1 MVYHSKKL
9 DIFYKEHRDQC
20 SNCKHKFKHNDL
32 AYLGYLS
39 DGSCAIL
46 CEKCKYL
53 LRKPVTPFLWTEL
66 EYSRPNPDDKLWR
79 YMDLAKFLSLISHK
93 ALYFAAAKSFKD
105 PFEGAKGV
113 VCNKQ
118 SWDNFHLEFFREAIL
133 TAPGQD
139 LKKLTE
145 EKIKSDSHRL
155 LKSLSSIGL
164 QAREDT
170 YICCWHQNDYESEAM
185 WQLYSNDIANAIA
198 IQTTTRRLYVS
209 IGKDPRID
217 IGNVSYID
225 FTKRFSSI
233 NGSFW
238 YKRKAF
244 EHEREVRAIIYDP
257 QQKSSGIYIPC
268 NINELIEKIY
278 ISPYAHKWFF
288 NLVIEILKK
297 YRIKKTVLQSELIQI
312 PFY

>member
-1 MVYHSKKL
+1 MMLMSVNLNNYDQDL
-9 DIFYKEHRDQC
+9 VLLKET
-20 SNCKHKFKHNDL
+20 
-32 AYLGYLS
+32 LGSVENNELS
-39 DGSCAIL
+39 IADHEREIAR
-46 CEKCKYL
+46 
-53 LRKPVTPFLWTEL
+53 LRKRKGEN
-66 EYSRPNPDDKLWR
+66 EK
-79 YMDLAKFLSLISHK
+79 K
-93 ALYFAAAKSFKD
+93 ACIIAANVF
-105 PFEGAKGV
+105 
-113 VCNKQ
+113 
-118 SWDNFHLEFFREAIL
+118 
-133 TAPGQD
+133 
-139 LKKLTE
+139 TE

-217 IGNVSYID
+217 IGKVSYID

-288 NLVIEILKK
+288 DLVIEILKK

-312 PFY
+312 PF